1 MMKIIKRAVLSCVC
15 LLMSFMALAQTQQG
29 YVKTKGRMVNGQ
41 LVPGKGI
48 QNAVVVVHG
57 SSTVLSQT
65 NGTFSFSMPAQ
76 TFKLD
81 SVSKKGFQ
89 LVDADALTKPYKYST
104 NPLYLV
110 MDTPEQQQA
119 DLLAKERKLRRELQH
134 RLQEREDEVEDL
146 NVSLEEK
153 NRLLEEINKERDD
166 NEKIIKDLSK
176 YYATLDYDQL
186 DDFQRTVTD
195 LLENGKLEQADSLLR
210 SRGDMKSRI
219 REINKEQ
226 EAEAKEEAELN
237 QRQKDLT
244 ASKEGTQ
251 KKKELIAADCYNFY
265 QRFLQAHRNDSAAH
279 YLELRA
285 QVDTTNLKWQI
296 EAGQFIREY
305 LADYPHA
312 MSYFQRTLRQSIER
326 DGAESEWAAQAYH
339 DMGSVYDIQG
349 DYPKALEYFNQAL
362 DIRKKVLGEE
372 HPEVAQSYNNIGVVY
387 SKQGKYANAMEC
399 FNKAL
404 SIREKA
410 SGPEDSKV
418 AASCHN
424 IGSVSSRLGDFPKA
438 LEYLNRALTIREKLF
453 GKEHPDVAQSYNS
466 IGGVYTRQGDDS
478 KALEYLSKALS
489 INETIFGQEHPIVA
503 ASYNNIGYIYSRQNE
518 CAKALE
524 YYNKALAI
532 RQKVFGTEHPDV
544 AMSYNNIGIIY
555 HKQNDFTKALEY
567 YEQARAIWEK
577 VHGKEHPSVAK
588 AYYNIGTLYDKQGD
602 HSKALE
608 YYEEALTIYE
618 KVYGQEHP
626 NVADSYSSIGG
637 VYYDR
642 GDYPKALEY
651 FSKALTIFEKV
662 FGPEHPA
669 TQFISETILTA
680 KYKQALSSG
689 NLRDFLSKYA
699 FTVTVDDG
707 DTPAG
712 QQGMSGEYFLL
723 EYADWT
729 QESGTSFYDKTEEM
743 EEKPKDIL
751 VLKDGVVSQYH
762 FENTTG
768 LLYGIK
774 AVSKEER
781 QRINKAYEK
790 WKKQ

>member
-1 MMKIIKRAVLSCVC
+1 MKKTIWLAIC
-15 LLMSFMALAQTQQG
+15 LLMTGIVFAQTQQG

-57 SSTVLSQT
+57 RSTVLSQS
-65 NGTFSFSMPAQ
+65 NGNFSFSMPAQ

-81 SVSKKGFQ
+81 SVSRKGFQ

-119 DLLAKERKLRRELQH
+119 DLLAKERKLRRDLQH

-166 NEKIIKDLSK
+166 NEKIVKELSK

-195 LLENGKLEQADSLLR
+195 LLENGQLEQADSMLR
-210 SRGDMKSRI
+210 SRGDMRSRVH
-219 REINKEQ
+219 EINKEQ

-251 KKKELIAADCYNFY
+251 KKIELVAADCYNFY
-265 QRFLQAHRNDSAAH
+265 QRFLQVHQNDSAAH

-285 QVDTTNLKWQI
+285 QVDTTNLKWQS

-312 MSYFQRTLRQSIER
+312 MSYFQRVLRQSFGH
-326 DGAESEWAAQAYH
+326 DGAESEWSAQAYH

-349 DYPKALEYFNQAL
+349 DYPQALEYYNKAL

-372 HPEVAQSYNNIGVVY
+372 HLDIAQSYNNIGVIY
-387 SKQGKYANAMEC
+387 SKQGKYSNALEYL
-399 FNKAL
+399 NKAL
-404 SIREKA
+404 TIREKA
-410 SGPEDSKV
+410 SGPEDQKV
-418 AASCHN
+418 AAFCHN
-424 IGSVSSRLGDFPKA
+424 IGNVSSRLGDYPKA
-438 LEYLNRALTIREKLF
+438 LEYLNRALSIREKLF
-453 GKEHPDVAQSYNS
+453 GLEHPDIAMSYNS
-466 IGGVYTRQGDDS
+466 IGGVYSHQGNDS
-478 KALEYLSKALS
+478 KALEYLSKALT
-489 INETIFGQEHPIVA
+489 INEKIFGSKHPIVA
-503 ASYNNIGYIYSRQNE
+503 ASYNNVGYIYSRQGE
-518 CAKALE
+518 CPKALE

-532 RQKVFGTEHPDV
+532 REKLFGPEHPDV

-555 HKQNDFTKALEY
+555 HKQDDFTKALEY
-567 YEQARAIWEK
+567 YEQAQAIWEK
-577 VHGKEHPSVAK
+577 VYGKEHPSVAK
-588 AYYNIGTLYDKQGD
+588 SYNNIGTLYDKQGD
-602 HSKALE
+602 YSKALE
-608 YYEEALTIYE
+608 YYEKALTIYE
-618 KVYGQEHP
+618 KVYGKEHP
-626 NVADSYSSIGG
+626 DVASSYSNIGG
-637 VYYDR
+637 IYYDR
-642 GDYPKALEY
+642 GDYPKALDY
-651 FSKALTIFEKV
+651 LGKALAIYEKV
-662 FGPEHPA
+662 FGLEHP
-669 TQFISETILTA
+669 TTKFISDTILSA
-680 KYKQALSSG
+680 KYKQALLSG
-689 NLRDFLSKYA
+689 NLSDFLSRHA

-712 QQGMSGEYFLL
+712 QQGMSGEYYLL
-723 EYADWT
+723 EFADWT
-729 QESGTSFYDKTEEM
+729 QESGISMYDKTEEM
-743 EEKPKDIL
+743 KEKAKDIL

-762 FENTTG
+762 FDDTIG
-768 LLYGIK
+768 AQYGIK
-774 AVSKEER
+774 DIGKEER
-781 QRINKAYEK
+781 QRINKTYEN
-790 WKKQ
+790 WKKQNRK